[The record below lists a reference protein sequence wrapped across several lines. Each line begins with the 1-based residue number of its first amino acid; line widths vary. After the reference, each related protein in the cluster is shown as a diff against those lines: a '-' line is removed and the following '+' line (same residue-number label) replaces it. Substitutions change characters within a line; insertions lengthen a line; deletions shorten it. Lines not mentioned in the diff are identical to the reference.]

1 MTTENTPAVPTL
13 DDLGR
18 LLAPILDAAEA
29 LPRKLSDDERE
40 LRDAENELRDAAR
53 NGWGW

>member
-1 MTTENTPAVPTL
+1 MTTENTPAAPTL